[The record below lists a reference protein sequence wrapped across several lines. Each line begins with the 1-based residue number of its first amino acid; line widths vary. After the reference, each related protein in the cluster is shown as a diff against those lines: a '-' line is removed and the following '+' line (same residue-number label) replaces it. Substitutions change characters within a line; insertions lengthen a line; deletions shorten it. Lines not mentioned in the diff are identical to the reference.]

1 MMQVTLPW
9 PPAALK
15 PNARGHWAIKARAA
29 KSHKAACQILCM
41 SQGIRALH
49 WPAMSVTL
57 EFRPPS
63 ARRYDAD
70 NALAACKALIDGV
83 SAATG
88 VDDSLWHLT
97 LKRGAP
103 VKDGAV
109 LVTLERAEAVP
120 LIGWVS

>member
-29 KSHKAACQILCM
+29 RSHKAACQILCM
-41 SQGIRALH
+41 SQGIRALD

-63 ARRYDAD
+63 ARRGDLD
-70 NALAACKALIDGV
+70 NMLAAMKAGLDGL
-83 SAATG
+83 SAASG

-109 LVTLERAEAVP
+109 LVPLERAEAVP